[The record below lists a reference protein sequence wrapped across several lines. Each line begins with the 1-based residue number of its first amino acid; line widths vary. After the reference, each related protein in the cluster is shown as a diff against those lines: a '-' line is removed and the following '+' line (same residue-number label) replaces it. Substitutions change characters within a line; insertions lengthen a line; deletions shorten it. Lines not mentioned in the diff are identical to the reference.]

1 MQRRIKQKHCKMN
14 KNLKSMKLCFI
25 LEILLLSS
33 TNILA
38 LLFMDSIY
46 IKIGM
51 AMYLFVIFF
60 FMVLPITRKNTNEEM
75 RFFLDRLYDKSYLT
89 EIGTQIAIT
98 IVFYLLSLLWSLLL
112 FAVGFHLLWIFALL
126 IEVVGKWIYS
136 KYNQEREED

>member
-1 MQRRIKQKHCKMN
+1 
-14 KNLKSMKLCFI
+14 MKLCFI

-75 RFFLDRLYDKSYLT
+75 RFFLDRLYYKSYLT

-136 KYNQEREED
+136 KYNQEREEDLL

>member
-1 MQRRIKQKHCKMN
+1 MN

-136 KYNQEREED
+136 KYNQEREEDKV

>member
-1 MQRRIKQKHCKMN
+1 MN

-60 FMVLPITRKNTNEEM
+60 FMVLPITRKKTNEEM

-98 IVFYLLSLLWSLLL
+98 IVFYLISLLWPLFL
-112 FAVGFHLLWIFALL
+112 FAVGFHLLWIFSLL

>member
-1 MQRRIKQKHCKMN
+1 MN
-14 KNLKSMKLCFI
+14 KNLNSMKLCFVV
-25 LEILLLSS
+25 EILLLSS
-33 TNILA
+33 VNILS

-60 FMVLPITRKNTNEEM
+60 FMILPITRKRTDEEM
-75 RFFLDRLYDKSYLT
+75 RFFLRRLYDKSYLT

-98 IVFYLLSLLWSLLL
+98 IVFYLFSFLWSLLL

>member
-1 MQRRIKQKHCKMN
+1 
-14 KNLKSMKLCFI
+14 MKLCFI

-60 FMVLPITRKNTNEEM
+60 FMVLPITRKKTNEEM
-75 RFFLDRLYDKSYLT
+75 HFFLDRLYDKSYLI

-98 IVFYLLSLLWSLLL
+98 IVFYLLSLLWPLLL
-112 FAVGFHLLWIFALL
+112 FAVGFHLLWIFSLL
-126 IEVVGKWIYS
+126 IEVVGKWIYY
-136 KYNQEREED
+136 KYNQECEED

>member
-1 MQRRIKQKHCKMN
+1 MN

-60 FMVLPITRKNTNEEM
+60 FMVLPITRKKTNEEM

-98 IVFYLLSLLWSLLL
+98 IVFYLISLLWPLFL
-112 FAVGFHLLWIFALL
+112 FAVGFHLLWILALL

>member
-1 MQRRIKQKHCKMN
+1 MN

-51 AMYLFVIFF
+51 AMYLFVIFY
-60 FMVLPITRKNTNEEM
+60 FMVLPITRKKTNEEM

-89 EIGTQIAIT
+89 EIGTQIVIT
-98 IVFYLLSLLWSLLL
+98 IVFYLLSLLWPLLL
-112 FAVGFHLLWIFALL
+112 FAVGFHLLWIFSLL
-126 IEVVGKWIYS
+126 IEVVGKWISS

>member
-1 MQRRIKQKHCKMN
+1 MN
-14 KNLKSMKLCFI
+14 KNLKSIKLCFI

-60 FMVLPITRKNTNEEM
+60 FMVLPITRKKTDEEM
-75 RFFLDRLYDKSYLT
+75 RFFLDRLYYKSYLT

-98 IVFYLLSLLWSLLL
+98 IVFYLLSLLCPLLL
-112 FAVGFHLLWIFALL
+112 FAVGFHLLWIFSLL
-126 IEVVGKWIYS
+126 IEVVGKWIYF

>member
-1 MQRRIKQKHCKMN
+1 MN

-33 TNILA
+33 TSILA

-60 FMVLPITRKNTNEEM
+60 FMVLPITRKKTNEEM

-98 IVFYLLSLLWSLLL
+98 IVFYLFSFLWSLLL
-112 FAVGFHLLWIFALL
+112 FAVGFHLLWILALL
-126 IEVVGKWIYS
+126 IEIVS
-136 KYNQEREED
+136 KRCYFKYYKEDNLSEKNFNDKLK

>member
-1 MQRRIKQKHCKMN
+1 MN

-98 IVFYLLSLLWSLLL
+98 IVFYIFSFLWPLLF
-112 FAVGFHLLWIFALL
+112 FAVGFHLLWIFSLL

>member
-1 MQRRIKQKHCKMN
+1 
-14 KNLKSMKLCFI
+14 MKLCFI

-60 FMVLPITRKNTNEEM
+60 FMVLPITRKKTNEEM

-98 IVFYLLSLLWSLLL
+98 IVFYLISLLWPLFL
-112 FAVGFHLLWIFALL
+112 FAVGFHLLWIFSLL

-136 KYNQEREED
+136 KYNQEREEN

>member
-1 MQRRIKQKHCKMN
+1 MN
-14 KNLKSMKLCFI
+14 KNLNSMKLCFVV
-25 LEILLLSS
+25 EILLLSS
-33 TNILA
+33 ANLLA

-51 AMYLFVIFF
+51 AIYLFVIFY
-60 FMVLPITRKNTNEEM
+60 FMILPITRKNTDEEM
-75 RFFLDRLYDKSYLT
+75 RFFLGRLYDKSYLT

-98 IVFYLLSLLWSLLL
+98 IVFYLFSFLWSLLL
-112 FAVGFHLLWIFALL
+112 FAVGFHLLWTFALL

>member
-1 MQRRIKQKHCKMN
+1 MN

-98 IVFYLLSLLWSLLL
+98 IVFYLISLLWPLFL
-112 FAVGFHLLWIFALL
+112 FAVGFHLLWIFSLL

>member
-1 MQRRIKQKHCKMN
+1 MN

-51 AMYLFVIFF
+51 AMYLFVIFY
-60 FMVLPITRKNTNEEM
+60 FMVLPITRKKTNEEM

-89 EIGTQIAIT
+89 EIGTQIVIT
-98 IVFYLLSLLWSLLL
+98 IVFYLLSLLWPLLL
-112 FAVGFHLLWIFALL
+112 FAVGFHLLWIFSLL

>member
-1 MQRRIKQKHCKMN
+1 
-14 KNLKSMKLCFI
+14 MKLCFI

-60 FMVLPITRKNTNEEM
+60 FMVLPITRKKTN
-75 RFFLDRLYDKSYLT
+75 
-89 EIGTQIAIT
+89 
-98 IVFYLLSLLWSLLL
+98 
-112 FAVGFHLLWIFALL
+112 
-126 IEVVGKWIYS
+126 
-136 KYNQEREED
+136 

>member
-1 MQRRIKQKHCKMN
+1 MN
-14 KNLKSMKLCFI
+14 KNLKSMKICFI

-33 TNILA
+33 MNILV

-60 FMVLPITRKNTNEEM
+60 FMVLPITRKKTNEEM

-89 EIGTQIAIT
+89 EIGTQIDRK
-98 IVFYLLSLLWSLLL
+98 S
-112 FAVGFHLLWIFALL
+112 
-126 IEVVGKWIYS
+126 VV
-136 KYNQEREED
+136 

>member
-1 MQRRIKQKHCKMN
+1 MN
-14 KNLKSMKLCFI
+14 KDLKSMKLCFI

-38 LLFMDSIY
+38 LLFLDSIY

-51 AMYLFVIFF
+51 AMCLFVIFF
-60 FMVLPITRKNTNEEM
+60 FMVLSITRKKTDEEM

-98 IVFYLLSLLWSLLL
+98 IVFYLLSLLWPLLL
-112 FAVGFHLLWIFALL
+112 FAVGFHLLWIFSLL